1 MIPHWNESFDTIV
14 RICYYRSPDID
25 QRKSNA
31 GDLGIVNVRISDV
44 SDLDAGGHQMFAF
57 DLKKV

>member
-1 MIPHWNESFDTIV
+1 MTPSSESVITV
-14 RICYYRSPDID
+14 HRIFD